1 MDDFVTRHG
10 LWSEAQHQAAAE
22 MVRAIGSLGVVRF
35 AFADPHGT
43 LRGKTLV
50 AAEAARIL
58 RSGCG
63 ITRTTLLKDLSGRTA
78 FPVFATGGG
87 GDGIGGTA
95 DMMMVPDPTTFRVLP
110 WAPHTGWVLCDLTSM
125 EGAPLAISSR
135 QVMRT
140 ALAHLAERSLTFCA
154 GLEVEFHLF
163 RLTGSHARFDEAG
176 PPGPAPEVEA
186 LNQGYQYLTELRYD
200 ELDPVLD
207 ALRRDLQTMGLP
219 LRSLEIEYGPS
230 QVEATFAPTTGLAP
244 ADLMVLFRSATK
256 QICRRRGYLATF
268 MCRPHLPG
276 IVSSGWHLH
285 QSLRHA
291 DGRNAFMA
299 ADAPMSPLARSWLG
313 GLLAHARAATAFSTP
328 TINGYKRYRPNS
340 MAPDRVSW
348 ARDNRGVM
356 VRVLGGPGDPATR
369 LENRVGEPAA
379 NPYLYMASQI
389 VAGLDGIAHAMDPG
403 PPAESAYAGPGTA
416 LPTSL
421 MDALAALRSSPM
433 FRAAFGPAFVE
444 YFLTLKEAEIAR
456 FLSSVTDWEHR
467 EYFAML

>member
-10 LWSEAQHQAAAE
+10 LWSEAQHQAAADV
-22 MVRAIGSLGVVRF
+22 VRAIGSLGVVRF
-35 AFADPHGT
+35 AFADPHGV

-50 AAEAARIL
+50 AGEAARIL

-78 FPVFATGGG
+78 FPVFSAGG
-87 GDGIGGTA
+87 GDGVIGTG
-95 DMMMVPDPTTFRVLP
+95 DMMMIPDPTTFRVLP
-110 WAPHTGWVLCDLTSM
+110 WAPHTGWLLCDLTTM
-125 EGAPLAISSR
+125 DGAPLAISSR

-140 ALAHLAERSLTFCA
+140 ALAQLAERSLTFCA

-163 RLTGSHARFDEAG
+163 RLTAGHAQFDEAG

-200 ELDPVLD
+200 ELDPILDVL
-207 ALRRDLQTMGLP
+207 RSDLQALGLP

-230 QVEATFAPTTGLAP
+230 QVEATFAPTIGLAP

-276 IVSSGWHLH
+276 VVSSGWHLH
-285 QSLRHA
+285 QSVRHA
-291 DGRNAFMA
+291 DGRNGFMA
-299 ADAPMSPLARSWLG
+299 TDAPMSQMARHWLG
-313 GLLAHARAATAFSTP
+313 GLLAHAPAATAFSTP

-348 ARDNRGVM
+348 GRDNRGVM
-356 VRVLGGPGDPATR
+356 VRVIGGPGDPATR

-389 VAGLDGIAHAMDPG
+389 AAGLDGIAHATDPG
-403 PPAESAYAGPGTA
+403 PPAEGAYDGPGRP
-416 LPTSL
+416 LPASL
-421 MDALAALRSSPM
+421 MEAVAALRGSTM
-433 FRAAFGPAFVE
+433 FREAFGTRFVD
-444 YFLTLKEAEIAR
+444 YFAALKEAEIAR
-456 FLSSVTDWEHR
+456 FLSAVTDWEHR